1 MILQIQIKIYIE
13 VIIKV
18 CFLFLLELIDITIT
32 DVIKHYVKFTYWQIF
47 ENDWESSSHA

>member
-1 MILQIQIKIYIE
+1 MKYTLIILLLEIIQIKIYIE

-32 DVIKHYVKFTYWQIF
+32 DVIKHYVKFTY
-47 ENDWESSSHA
+47 